1 VAHAYV
7 SASSV
12 CTHAAASTDR
22 TRGHAHQTRPAAEAL
37 SRHLDARRD
46 WGYARDYVEAMW
58 LMMQA
63 PEADD
68 FVIATGESRSV
79 REFLDQTFG
88 QLDLDWKEFVE
99 VDPRYYRPAE
109 VEQLLGDASKA
120 REKLGW
126 KPRVAF
132 KELVRIMVDHDL
144 DLAKDELTLR
154 EAATTSETRRGRRW
168 SLT

>member
-1 VAHAYV
+1 
-7 SASSV
+7 
-12 CTHAAASTDR
+12 
-22 TRGHAHQTRPAAEAL
+22 
-37 SRHLDARRD
+37 
-46 WGYARDYVEAMW
+46 
-58 LMMQA
+58 MMQA

-154 EAATTSETRRGRRW
+154 EVATTSETRRGRRW